1 MRRIGLTLAVATVA
15 LAVSAGS
22 ASPAQAKC
30 KLRGASSLESIPY
43 AGKGPNVAFQIFF
56 SRIQDC
62 VDATVISTL
71 YTRPCTGDAQN
82 SKPCRARGAPIKV
95 KTASYTITSG
105 DLTAGRDSRGC
116 LPADPRANATPG
128 TTPLCIWSVD
138 QCTVESR
145 KPWHE
150 WWGTVTVSGNRKGA
164 TTRKQLKPATAGNL
178 SC

>member
-1 MRRIGLTLAVATVA
+1 M
-15 LAVSAGS
+15 
-22 ASPAQAKC
+22 
-30 KLRGASSLESIPY
+30 SLEEAADIRGYGADVVIVTLP
-43 AGKGPNVAFQIFF
+43 
-56 SRIQDC
+56 QDDKLLAALRAASLPRL
-62 VDATVISTL
+62 VLVPQDAI
-71 YTRPCTGDAQN
+71 
-82 SKPCRARGAPIKV
+82 APV
-95 KTASYTITSG
+95 GYNALE
-105 DLTAGRDSRGC
+105 DWVR